1 MPLHTVIKLTPV
13 AYGCRVEYVKIAADA
28 VDTHRP
34 KPVVPGY
41 LDDKFLFDRGP
52 SPEGSPTGD
61 SKNKSPNGSTNSGY
75 HTPDNDD
82 TLGKK
87 SNGQEH
93 SATEIITNAAAA
105 LEISSTNDKP

>member
-1 MPLHTVIKLTPV
+1 VPLHTVIKLTPV
-13 AYGCRVEYVKIAADA
+13 AYGCRVEYVKITAAQA

-52 SPEGSPTGD
+52 SPEGSNEE
-61 SKNKSPNGSTNSGY
+61 SKSPNGSTNSEY
-75 HTPDNDD
+75 FTPENEEK
-82 TLGKK
+82 GKR
-87 SNGQEH
+87 SNAQEH

-105 LEISSTNDKP
+105 LEISSPNDKP